1 MIALE
6 RFPAGLTSETREHI
20 ANARLD
26 IPIIGADHI
35 PSPNP
40 DTWTRIDTQSTDQ
53 TPPDLE
59 FKGHAAFPT
68 SLPIDLPHA
77 LHNGPPSFRPDRVD
91 LSNRPREADGLARGI
106 TADRDLVLE
115 YPE

>member
-1 MIALE
+1 M
-6 RFPAGLTSETREHI
+6 P
-20 ANARLD
+20 RLD

-68 SLPIDLPHA
+68 SFPIDLPHA

-91 LSNRPREADGLARGI
+91 LSNRPREADSLARGI